1 MSVALRERGRASK
14 SRGTDF
20 AYPRLKSQRE
30 IHGNHSFKWRGRS
43 RPATALVLQVLDAAI
58 IAAARATPAPLV
70 LLGLQEGQNFFV
82 KEDGNWQE
90 GVYVPAYIRRYPF
103 MLARLRQESEDLSL
117 CFDDTC
123 DEIGE
128 GKEQAFFDGTE
139 PSQVTKNVLNFCEE
153 YEKSIQRTRAF
164 VQELSTQELLMD
176 GEVSIQPPGDSK
188 PSIYRGFQMVNEEK
202 LKELRGDQARKLIQN
217 GALPLV
223 YAHLLSVQI
232 IRELF
237 AKGTPVPETPL
248 SVPTDDGTVT
258 NG

>member
-1 MSVALRERGRASK
+1 
-14 SRGTDF
+14 
-20 AYPRLKSQRE
+20 
-30 IHGNHSFKWRGRS
+30 
-43 RPATALVLQVLDAAI
+43 
-58 IAAARATPAPLV
+58 
-70 LLGLQEGQNFFV
+70 FFV